1 MLKRVA
7 GDTVRELRSGDT
19 VGRFGG
25 EEFVIVLPDATAQAA
40 ATVAERVRLAI
51 EVGSGSPSVTI
62 SVGVAELACC
72 DVSDTLLQRA
82 DQALYV
88 AKREGRNTLRIA
100 AWPLV
105 EVSPLR

>member
-25 EEFVIVLPDATAQAA
+25 EAFVIVLPDATAQTAIM
-40 ATVAERVRLAI
+40 VVERVRLAI
-51 EVGSGSPSVTI
+51 ELGVSGPCVTI
-62 SVGVAELACC
+62 GVCTAELACGY
-72 DVSDTLLQRA
+72 VSGTPLKRA

-88 AKREGRNTLRIA
+88 EKRDGRNTLRLA
-100 AWPLV
+100 P
-105 EVSPLR
+105 